1 VQKSSMDWVHWQWSI
16 CSPSSSRRRWL
27 PLSKKEG
34 YKRWAIGGSWIL
46 SKEAAPAA
54 PTIDKGWPPLL
65 TKEQEKLSWMPINRG
80 IR

>member
-1 VQKSSMDWVHWQWSI
+1 
-16 CSPSSSRRRWL
+16 
-27 PLSKKEG
+27 LSKKEG

-54 PTIDKGWPPLL
+54 PTIDKWWPPLL
-65 TKEQEKLSWMPINRG
+65 IKEQEKLSWMPINRG